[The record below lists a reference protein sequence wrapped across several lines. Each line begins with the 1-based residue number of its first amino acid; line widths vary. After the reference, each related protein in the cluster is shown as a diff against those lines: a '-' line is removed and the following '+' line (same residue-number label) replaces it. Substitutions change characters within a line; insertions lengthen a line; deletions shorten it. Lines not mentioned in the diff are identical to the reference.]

1 MMEIRSRASTK
12 SLYSASSAVSLVPL
26 LFKRPTRRSHC
37 RCRWFT
43 GPSRM
48 ETTKFNRSRDVNAF
62 LSTDLDDPSAV
73 PYFLWDDPMTV
84 ADFKARLTSSSPAA
98 QARLLGKLLRE
109 ARDTDVWK

>member
-1 MMEIRSRASTK
+1 
-12 SLYSASSAVSLVPL
+12 
-26 LFKRPTRRSHC
+26 
-37 RCRWFT
+37 
-43 GPSRM
+43 M

-109 ARDTDVWK
+109 ARDTDVWKFVSPTEVLAKWPTLSPHLGRRRDFWEFLLGHWKRDGLIGKQ